1 MSSASSNQSFVRD
14 GAGYEELYPS
24 GYRDPDELSE
34 RSPSAASPSSKN
46 EDMELAE
53 PEEGSDDSEQRIK
66 SVVGT
71 DGLRE
76 FVMLPKWTVNNFTS
90 TIKEAHFKT
99 LRAIYQILD
108 YIPIRLPYKSEK
120 CYYDGVDDVRVY
132 EQVLKAGL
140 RFPLNSLKRELL
152 QHLGLSVSQ
161 ISPNAW
167 RVFIAMEVLYR
178 AMSDGARSLTVRE
191 FLHCYRPDEIDKS
204 KGMYS
209 FVPRKSVFKVIYETP
224 DSNRDWKSRYFFL
237 EGDGWMCHQGET
249 DFMPVDKTLG
259 MLDPSSI
266 YISIALRMCFIVFFN
281 TFITVLIDPSL
292 CFYSTTAPPS

>member
-1 MSSASSNQSFVRD
+1 MCSSDLQSFVRNE
-14 GAGYEELYPS
+14 AGYEELYPS
-24 GYRDPDELSE
+24 GYRDPDELSK
-34 RSPSAASPSSKN
+34 RSPSATSPSSKN
-46 EDMELAE
+46 EDMELVE

-76 FVMLPKWTVNNFTS
+76 FVMLPEWTVNNFMS

-99 LRAIYQILD
+99 LRAINQLPD

-132 EQVLKAGL
+132 EQVLKAGF

-167 RVFIAMEVLYR
+167 RVFIAMKVLYG
-178 AMSDGARSLTVRE
+178 AMSDGA
-191 FLHCYRPDEIDKS
+191 
-204 KGMYS
+204 
-209 FVPRKSVFKVIYETP
+209 
-224 DSNRDWKSRYFFL
+224 
-237 EGDGWMCHQGET
+237 
-249 DFMPVDKTLG
+249 
-259 MLDPSSI
+259 
-266 YISIALRMCFIVFFN
+266 
-281 TFITVLIDPSL
+281 
-292 CFYSTTAPPS
+292 